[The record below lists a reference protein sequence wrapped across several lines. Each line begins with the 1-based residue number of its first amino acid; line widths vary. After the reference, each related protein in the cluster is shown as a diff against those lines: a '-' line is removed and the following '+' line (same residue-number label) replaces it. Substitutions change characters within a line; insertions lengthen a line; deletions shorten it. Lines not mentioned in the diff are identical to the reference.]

1 MPDFPDAS
9 VFQII
14 TLYVSIFIQKYGNIE
29 IYSVTF
35 LRRYDII
42 SVRKI

>member
-14 TLYVSIFIQKYGNIE
+14 TLYVSIFIQKSMVI
-29 IYSVTF
+29 
-35 LRRYDII
+35 LRYIALLF
-42 SVRKI
+42 